1 MYSHTPGSGPRA
13 WNSTSTNPTSTPDYT
28 EVYFSYS
35 SNMSPQTSNPHS
47 PPLHFTH
54 TGSFYSN
61 RNPPPVKGR
70 HPHSLFAGLALLPNW
85 RWTINTEHF
94 ANIVPSTAPQDKVYG
109 ALYFITALDES
120 GLDDMEGAPTH
131 YQKQHL
137 EVTRINAD
145 GSATDQKVTALVYVD
160 TIRTE
165 EAAIAPEYRV
175 WIRKAVRDAK
185 PFGLPDGYVE
195 EVIAPHLVGEDVEE
209 DMEPVRVVFSRNA
222 FDR

>member
-1 MYSHTPGSGPRA
+1 M
-13 WNSTSTNPTSTPDYT
+13 
-28 EVYFSYS
+28 
-35 SNMSPQTSNPHS
+35 
-47 PPLHFTH
+47 
-54 TGSFYSN
+54 
-61 RNPPPVKGR
+61 KGR

-195 EVIAPHLVGEDVEE
+195 EVIAPHLVGEDGEE
-209 DMEPVRVVFSRNA
+209 DMEPVRVVFSRDA
-222 FDR
+222 FNR